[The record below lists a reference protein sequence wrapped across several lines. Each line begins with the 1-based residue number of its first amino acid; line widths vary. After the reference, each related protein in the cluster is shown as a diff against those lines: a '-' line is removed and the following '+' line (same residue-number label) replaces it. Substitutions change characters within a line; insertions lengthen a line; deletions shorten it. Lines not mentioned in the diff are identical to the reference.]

1 LTATTDPAIVE
12 QAAEIAARAQSELAQ
27 LVDISSPSGDVD
39 GAERALAFC
48 VSLAPDGA
56 RIERPACSTEGSAPD
71 LLVTVAGS
79 GTSKLLLLGH
89 VDTVIGHD
97 AHQPLRADGE
107 RLYGTG
113 TADMKGGVVLALGVA
128 RALARRPEGFAELAV
143 LLVCDEEWRTAPFV
157 HAGRDGRFGGYDACL
172 CFEAGERAPGGAEG
186 VVVRRKAAGTL
197 RVTASGRAA
206 HSGSAPDHGRN
217 ALLALADTARAVAS
231 LHDPAGPDQLSVVPT
246 VLRSGDAFNVVPAA
260 GELIFDLRARRLDAF
275 EPVLASVGDERDGVG
290 LNARMHRLWPGM
302 DCQAATAGLIEDAS
316 RRLGRA
322 ITGIP
327 RGGAS
332 DASHFAGAIAL
343 TVDGLGP
350 RGGGAHTPDEFVLAP
365 SLAARAEVALAIATE
380 VLHLPS
386 CSR

>member
-1 LTATTDPAIVE
+1 LSAGEDAAIA
-12 QAAEIAARAQSELAQ
+12 QPAAEIAARARSELAQ

-39 GAERALAFC
+39 GAERALAVC
-48 VSLAPDGA
+48 ASLVPDGA
-56 RIERPACSTEGSAPD
+56 RIERPASSSAGSAPD
-71 LLVTVAGS
+71 LVATVAGS
-79 GTSKLLLLGH
+79 GDKRILLLGH

-97 AHQPLRADGE
+97 AHQPLRADGD

-128 RALARRPEGFAELAV
+128 RALARRPEAFAELAV
-143 LLVCDEEWRTAPFV
+143 LLVCDEEWRTSPFV
-157 HAGRDGRFGGYDACL
+157 HAARFTGYDACL

-197 RVTASGRAA
+197 RVTARGRAA

-246 VLRSGDAFNVVPAA
+246 VLRSGAAFNVVPAA
-260 GELIFDLRARRLDAF
+260 GELIFDLRARRLEAF
-275 EPVLASVGDERDGVG
+275 EAVLASVGAQRDGVG
-290 LNARMHRLWPGM
+290 LAARMDRLWPGM
-302 DCQAATAGLIEDAS
+302 DCEAATAGLIEAAS
-316 RRLGRA
+316 RRLGRP

-332 DASHFAGAIAL
+332 DASHFAGSVAL

-365 SLAARAEVALAIATE
+365 SLAARAEVALALTAQ
-380 VLHLPS
+380 VVHLPS
-386 CSR
+386 CSQ